1 MAGIPTSV
9 RPEPWLS
16 RNGASARRGKPLLLR
31 PFAKPVLFIACLLP
45 FAWLL
50 YGAIT
55 SLYGTNTLGAN
66 PAETLIRATGDWT
79 LRFLCI
85 TLAVTPL
92 RHWLKQPALARFRR
106 MLGLFTF
113 FYGCVHFL
121 CYSWLD
127 MGLVFEDIVRDIP
140 KRPFI
145 LVGTS
150 ALLLMT
156 PLALTSFNRAIKSLG
171 AARWQALHRVIYAIA
186 LLAILHFFWMRA
198 AKHNFAEVA
207 VYAGIIAGLLGWRL
221 WRRWRERAQPAVSS
235 SSTP

>member
-1 MAGIPTSV
+1 MATSV
-9 RPEPWLS
+9 LS
-16 RNGASARRGKPLLLR
+16 PTGARMKRSKPLLLR
-31 PFAKPVLFIACLLP
+31 PLAKPVLFVVCLLP

-50 YGAIT
+50 YGAI
-55 SLYGTNTLGAN
+55 SSIYGVNTLGAN

-92 RHWLKQPALARFRR
+92 RQWLKLPALARFRR

-127 MGLVFEDIVRDIP
+127 MGLVLDDIVRDIA

-156 PLALTSFNRAIKSLG
+156 PLALTSFNRAIKALG
-171 AARWQALHRVIYAIA
+171 AVRWQRLHRAVYAVA

-207 VYAGIIAGLLGWRL
+207 VYAAIIGTLLGWRV
-221 WRRWRERAQPAVSS
+221 WMRWSARPQSIASRSL
-235 SSTP
+235 TP

>member
-1 MAGIPTSV
+1 MDSSTTSAGPGFGARAAV
-9 RPEPWLS
+9 R
-16 RNGASARRGKPLLLR
+16 RKPVLLR
-31 PFAKPVLFIACLLP
+31 PFAKPILFVACLLP
-45 FAWLL
+45 FAWLV
-50 YGAIT
+50 YGAIS
-55 SLYGTNTLGAN
+55 SLYGVNTLGAN

-85 TLAVTPL
+85 TLSVTPV
-92 RHWLKQPALARFRR
+92 RQWFKQPALARFRR

-127 MGLVFEDIVRDIP
+127 MGLVLDDIVRDIA

-156 PLALTSFNRAIKSLG
+156 PLALTSFNRAIKALG
-171 AARWQALHRVIYAIA
+171 ATRWQALHRAVYAVA

-198 AKHNFAEVA
+198 GKHNFAEVA
-207 VYAGIIAGLLGWRL
+207 VYAVIIGTLLGWRVWTRL
-221 WRRWRERAQPAVSS
+221 RVRAQPALSN